1 MVLHPGSTSTEGP
14 AVRPPA
20 QPEAGGPV
28 VTGKKELGD
37 RDAGL
42 RAVEAASWGGLR
54 WGLGESLG
62 REGPT
67 IT

>member
-1 MVLHPGSTSTEGP
+1 M
-14 AVRPPA
+14 
-20 QPEAGGPV
+20 